1 MRWNGVEGGD
11 LIPETI
17 LDSLV
22 EDLERPHR
30 RLVMVGGSHNQT
42 YQVCDAREECR
53 PIFVSLTVGSSES

>member
-1 MRWNGVEGGD
+1 MVSSGD

-30 RLVMVGGSHNQT
+30 ATRRIKCVIATQGRV
-42 YQVCDAREECR
+42 VR
-53 PIFVSLTVGSSES
+53 PILVSLTVGSSELE